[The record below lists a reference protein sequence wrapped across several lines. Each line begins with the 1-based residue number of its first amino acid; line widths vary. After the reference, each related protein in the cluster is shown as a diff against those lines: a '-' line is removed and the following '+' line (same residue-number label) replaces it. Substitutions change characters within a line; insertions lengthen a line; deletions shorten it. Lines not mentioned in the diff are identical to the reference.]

1 MELSDNNEI
10 RGQIVV
16 AAKNVFGKFGYK
28 KTTMDEIGI
37 AARKG
42 KTALYYYFK
51 NKEDVFRAVVEK
63 EALELQAAIF
73 KSIEGHTS
81 PVEKLKAYFLVRM
94 NTLLNVSNFYDAMK
108 NELLDQ
114 LQFINQIR
122 IEVDKAE
129 LELVKGILIE
139 GVKKNCFEIKDVET
153 TANVLVTLLKGLEI
167 PFFTQKKYEH
177 FETHVNFLFD
187 ILCHGIVKR
196 CNIP

>member
-1 MELSDNNEI
+1 MELSGNDGV
-10 RGQIVV
+10 RKQIVI
-16 AAKNVFGKFGYK
+16 AARIVFGKFGYK

-63 EALELQAAIF
+63 EAIELQTAIL
-73 KSIEGHTS
+73 KSINGHNS
-81 PVEKLKAYFLVRM
+81 PEEKLKAYFLVRM
-94 NTLLNVSNFYDAMK
+94 HTLLNVSNFYDAMK

-122 IEVDKAE
+122 VETDKAE
-129 LELVKGILIE
+129 LELVKGILME
-139 GVKKNCFEIKDVET
+139 GVKKNSFEIKDVDT

-177 FETHVNFLFD
+177 FETHINYLFE
-187 ILCHGIVKR
+187 ILCRGIVKR
-196 CNIP
+196 